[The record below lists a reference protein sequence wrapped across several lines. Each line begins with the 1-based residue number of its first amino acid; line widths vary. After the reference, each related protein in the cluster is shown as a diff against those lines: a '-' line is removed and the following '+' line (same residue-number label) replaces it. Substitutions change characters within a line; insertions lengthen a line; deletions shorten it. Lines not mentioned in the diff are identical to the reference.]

1 MTKLTEALAEMATI
15 EDLAEMA
22 EDQAVRSASDPDLPA
37 DYAET
42 YTKARAEERG
52 GYKTRIAMGKA
63 RTQVEKLIH
72 HMQTIGPISAREAM
86 IEYHVAS
93 MTRRMCDIEEM
104 GYDLEKTEKINPVS
118 GNPYTRYGLKDGPK

>member
-1 MTKLTEALAEMATI
+1 MMTKLVEALQTT
-15 EDLAEMA
+15 EDLASRA
-22 EDQAVRSASDPDLPA
+22 EDQAVRSTTDPNLPA

-42 YTKARAEERG
+42 YTTARAEERG

-93 MTRRMCDIEEM
+93 MTRRMCDIEEL
-104 GYDLEKTEKINPVS
+104 GYELVKTEKINPVS
-118 GNPYTRYGLKDGPK
+118 GNPYTRYGLKDGPE